1 MRRIRTQLILS
12 LVGLAL
18 IVVCAGCEATKVRA
32 PEPVTAEFGPV
43 QPVITKQEVAPTPDP
58 PPSPPNPKAKLP
70 EGPYF
75 VRTVKWHGESLST
88 IAAWYTG
95 TTRNWRILAEVNPQL
110 ADPNR
115 IALGDRIRI
124 PQNML
129 RTREAMPQGFAESYV
144 KPLKRSGTGVTR
156 ENSEPVQ

>member
-1 MRRIRTQLILS
+1 MKRVPTRLILS
-12 LVGLAL
+12 LIGLAL

-32 PEPVTAEFGPV
+32 PEPAAAELGPV
-43 QPVITKQEVAPTPDP
+43 QPVITEPDVAPTPHP
-58 PPSPPNPKAKLP
+58 PPSPPSPRVTLP
-70 EGPYF
+70 EGQYF

-95 TTRNWRILAEVNPQL
+95 TTRNWRLLAEVNPQL

-124 PQNML
+124 PQKML

-144 KPLKRSGTGVTR
+144 KPPKQSGAGVAR
-156 ENSEPVQ
+156 KDSEPVQ